1 MFKDMI
7 INQLQSSFL
16 MLFNSLPNIIGA
28 IIVFVLGKYF
38 AKLVSGLLQRLIEKV
53 GLDKL
58 AAKINDIDVFRKSNI
73 ELKPSRIIPQIVYYF
88 MLLIF
93 LMIATDLVGIP
104 SITKL
109 VSDLINYIPQALVA
123 LIVLIFGIYFADL
136 LKQLINTTLRSLG
149 ISSAQTF
156 STIIF
161 YFVLV
166 NVLLIALKQ
175 AGIATDFL
183 ANNLTSIIVGIVTAF
198 AIGYGLASRDII
210 SSYIASIYLKDKYRI
225 GDIIGVEGVKGQIIH
240 MDNTTFTLQTDDN
253 RIVFPLSTFSNT
265 KVALYS
271 YRDKDIVNY

>member
-16 MLFNSLPNIIGA
+16 MLFNALPNIIGA
-28 IIVFVLGKYF
+28 ILVFVIGKYF
-38 AKLVSGLLQRLIEKV
+38 SKLIAGLLQRVIEKV

-58 AAKINDIDVFRKSNI
+58 AAKINDIELIRKSKV
-73 ELKPSRIIPQIVYYF
+73 ELKPSRILPQIIYYF
-88 MLLIF
+88 LLLIF

-109 VSDLINYIPQALVA
+109 VSDLINYIPQALVS

-136 LKQLINTTLRSLG
+136 LKQLIHTTLRSLG

-161 YFVLV
+161 YFVLI

-265 KVALYS
+265 KVELYS